1 MKNILV
7 SNDIIPVGQFKSG
20 LAKYLKEIQ
29 NKRNSL
35 IITQNGKPAGVL
47 ISPSE
52 FDELRQ
58 TKLFIDSISRGLSDS
73 EKGEVLSTSQLRI
86 ELQKTRTGKERRK
99 YFGQKRH
106 YFDCKKLKN
115 TSQEIIPLSQLS
127 LLTS

>member
-29 NKRNSL
+29 TKRNSL

-58 TKLFIDSISRGLSDS
+58 TKLLLDSISRGLSDS
-73 EKGEVLSTSQLRI
+73 DNGEVLTTPQLKSEMR
-86 ELQKTRTGKERRK
+86 KFRAGKER
-99 YFGQKRH
+99 
-106 YFDCKKLKN
+106 
-115 TSQEIIPLSQLS
+115 
-127 LLTS
+127 

>member
-7 SNDIIPVGQFKSG
+7 ASDIIPVGQFKSG

-52 FDELRQ
+52 FDDLRQ
-58 TKLFIDSISRGLSDS
+58 TKLFIDSISHGLSDS
-73 EKGEVLSTSQLRI
+73 EKGEVLSTSQLRG
-86 ELQKTRTGKERRK
+86 ELQKTRAGKER
-99 YFGQKRH
+99 
-106 YFDCKKLKN
+106 
-115 TSQEIIPLSQLS
+115 
-127 LLTS
+127 

>member
-1 MKNILV
+1 MKNISV
-7 SNDIIPVGQFKSG
+7 SSDIIPVGQFKAG

-58 TKLFIDSISRGLSDS
+58 NKLFIDSISRGLSDS
-73 EKGEVLSTSQLRI
+73 EKGEVLSTSQLRS
-86 ELQKTRTGKERRK
+86 ELKKSRTNKVK
-99 YFGQKRH
+99 
-106 YFDCKKLKN
+106 
-115 TSQEIIPLSQLS
+115 
-127 LLTS
+127 

>member
-7 SNDIIPVGQFKSG
+7 ANDIIPVGQFKSG

-52 FDELRQ
+52 FDDLRQ

-73 EKGEVLSTSQLRI
+73 EKGEVLTTSQLRS
-86 ELQKTRTGKERRK
+86 ELQKTRTGKER
-99 YFGQKRH
+99 
-106 YFDCKKLKN
+106 
-115 TSQEIIPLSQLS
+115 
-127 LLTS
+127 

>member
-7 SNDIIPVGQFKSG
+7 ASDIIPVSQFKSG

-29 NKRNSL
+29 NKRNTL

-52 FDELRQ
+52 YDEMRQ

-73 EKGEVLSTSQLRI
+73 EKGEVFSTSQLKS
-86 ELQKTRTGKERRK
+86 ELHKKRAGKER
-99 YFGQKRH
+99 
-106 YFDCKKLKN
+106 
-115 TSQEIIPLSQLS
+115 
-127 LLTS
+127 

>member
-7 SNDIIPVGQFKSG
+7 ANDIIPVGQFKSG

-52 FDELRQ
+52 FDDLRQ
-58 TKLFIDSISRGLSDS
+58 TKLFIDSISRGLSNS
-73 EKGEVLSTSQLRI
+73 EKGEVFSTSQLRS
-86 ELQKTRTGKERRK
+86 ELQKTRSGKEK
-99 YFGQKRH
+99 
-106 YFDCKKLKN
+106 
-115 TSQEIIPLSQLS
+115 
-127 LLTS
+127 